1 MSSLIGIL
9 LDVSGSMRRN
19 VGDSIDEEGGPW
31 ARSIFE
37 VISNFIKHDVSSDNH
52 VFAIGFGADR
62 PGVEIFDI
70 IGTLQQ
76 PRSQGPSSYRPIW
89 QPATLEHINMM
100 FEILERAGARTIR
113 KWAEVEV
120 VRSVLTDY
128 MAVLFLTKFQSDQA
142 FLQKFVQEILPPACR
157 NWPKDDRALGKV
169 ALCAVL
175 GFATGGLGLAVG
187 AGLYNLKGVFPKAA
201 GSAHAWGKT
210 KFKKATKEDVE
221 EVVKKAKPHLVGKKE
236 GHSQENDDYCIFEL
250 KKVEDSIF
258 NVQDAS
264 DVVHGYVDEK
274 ELSEEWSG
282 ELLRSVEPYI
292 YGGTPLYQAIEKAT
306 EMFEKNASKFS
317 KKLLF
322 VMSDGVPTDGK
333 ATEDARVDRVRSRLE
348 EKAGVTVISC
358 FITESKEINPR
369 QLYSEMKPDWDE
381 AAKFMFRL
389 SSKLPTQS
397 LPRTFFVKRDWSI
410 EITNNETRVFLQVNH
425 PDHMREACQV
435 AREVVCSQDAL
446 SELLVSVELD
456 VYINQTLEGYKAKK
470 KQDGETCYA
479 NAAATV
485 LHLAMSRILGRQGGY
500 PDFYELRQ
508 ELIDCSNRKG
518 TTSTLYVLQ
527 EICPKYHLRCKKV
540 DLKGAMEAITSSR
553 PVVARFRLTEY
564 EWGRFEDFF
573 ESNPEGILTKKEI
586 DITARPPNVLTDGHA
601 VVLTS
606 FNSECLRLL
615 NSWGDKWADKGFFK
629 VQNADVLGLDF
640 IDVFW
645 EEEDLT
651 AEEKAYYK
659 NHGSEVAKKLL
670 GLLPSLQRA
679 EYTCPNIDCKMTS
692 PVVEFTGTLLRAKC
706 PKCEHEFSTNDA
718 QRGNI
723 LALNIYLTSLCN

>member
-19 VGDSIDEEGGPW
+19 VGDGVEEKGGPW
-31 ARSIFE
+31 ARSIFK
-37 VISNFIKHDVSSDNH
+37 VINNFIKHDVSSENH

-62 PGVEIFDI
+62 PGEEIFDI

-76 PRSQGPSSYRPIW
+76 P
-89 QPATLEHINMM
+89 ATLDHISMI
-100 FEILERAGARTIR
+100 FDILERAGARTIR

-128 MAVLFLTKFQSDQA
+128 MAVLFLKKFHFDQA
-142 FLQKFVQEILPPACR
+142 FLEKFVHEILPPACR
-157 NWPKDDRALGKV
+157 DWPRDNLALPKV
-169 ALCAVL
+169 ALWTGL
-175 GFATGGLGLAVG
+175 GIATGGLGLAVG
-187 AGLYNLKGVFPKAA
+187 AAAGLYNLKGAFPEAA
-201 GSAHAWGKT
+201 GRAYAWGMT
-210 KFKKATKEDVE
+210 KFKKATKEDIK
-221 EVVKKAKPHLVGKKE
+221 EVLKKAKPHLAKKKE
-236 GHSQENDDYCIFEL
+236 GHSEESDDYCIFQL
-250 KKVEDSIF
+250 KKVEDSIY

-274 ELSEEWSG
+274 DLSEEWSG
-282 ELLRSVEPYI
+282 ELLRTVEPYI
-292 YGGTPLYQAIEKAT
+292 YGGTPLYQAIERAT
-306 EMFEKNASKFS
+306 ELFENNASKFS
-317 KKLLF
+317 NHKKLLF
-322 VMSDGVPTDGK
+322 VVSDGEPADGK
-333 ATEDARVDRVRSRLE
+333 ATEDKRVDQVRSTLE
-348 EKAGVTVISC
+348 EKANVTVISC
-358 FITESKEINPR
+358 FITESKETDPKR
-369 QLYSEMKPDWDE
+369 LYSEMNPDWDK
-381 AAKFMFRL
+381 AAKFLFRL

-397 LPRTFFVKRDWSI
+397 LPRTFFVKRGWSI
-410 EITNNETRVFLQVNH
+410 EIINNETRLFLQVNH

-446 SELLVSVELD
+446 SDLLVSVKLD
-456 VYINQTLEGYKAKK
+456 VYINQTLEGYRAKE
-470 KQDGETCYA
+470 KQVGETCYA

-500 PDFYELRQ
+500 PDFDTLRR
-508 ELIDCSNRKG
+508 ELIDCSDRLH

-540 DLKGAMEAITSSR
+540 DLKGAMEAIASSR
-553 PVVARFRLTEY
+553 PVVAIFRLTGY
-564 EWGRFEDFF
+564 EWDRFEDFF
-573 ESNPEGILTKKEI
+573 KKESNRKSILTKEQI
-586 DITARPPNVLTDGHA
+586 DITARPHDVPTDGHA

-615 NSWGDKWADKGFFK
+615 NSWGDKWADNGFFR

-651 AEEKAYYK
+651 PVEKAYYK
-659 NHGSEVAKKLL
+659 NHGSEVAKTLM

-679 EYTCPNIDCKMTS
+679 EYACPNCKMAS

-706 PKCEHEFSTNDA
+706 PKCEHGFSTNDA
-718 QRGNI
+718 KKGNI

>member
-19 VGDSIDEEGGPW
+19 VGDGIDEKGGPW

-52 VFAIGFGADR
+52 VFAIGFGANR

-76 PRSQGPSSYRPIW
+76 LRSQGLSSYLPIE
-89 QPATLEHINMM
+89 QPATPEQINMI
-100 FEILERAGARTIR
+100 FEILEGAKARTIR

-128 MAVLFLTKFQSDQA
+128 MAVLFLKKFQSDQA
-142 FLQKFVQEILPPACR
+142 FLEKFVQEILPPACR
-157 NWPKDDRALGKV
+157 DWPKDDRALGKV
-169 ALCAVL
+169 ALCAAV
-175 GFATGGLGLAVG
+175 GFATGGLGLALG
-187 AGLYNLKGVFPKAA
+187 AGLASYKLKGVFPKAT
-201 GSAHAWGKT
+201 GSAYAWRMT
-210 KFKKATKEDVE
+210 KFKKATKEDIE
-221 EVVKKAKPHLVGKKE
+221 EVVRKAKPHLAEKKE
-236 GHSQENDDYCIFEL
+236 EL
-250 KKVEDSIF
+250 KNVEEDSIF

-274 ELSEEWSG
+274 EFSEEWSG

-292 YGGTPLYQAIEKAT
+292 YGGTPLYQAIERAT

-317 KKLLF
+317 NHKKLLF
-322 VMSDGVPTDGK
+322 VMSDGEPKDG
-333 ATEDARVDRVRSRLE
+333 EDTRVDRVRSRLE
-348 EKAGVTVISC
+348 EEADVIVISC
-358 FITESKEINPR
+358 FITESKETNPR
-369 QLYSEMKPDWDE
+369 RLYSEMKPDWDK

-389 SSKLPTQS
+389 SSKLQTQS
-397 LPRTFFVKRDWSI
+397 LPRTFFVKRGWSI
-410 EITNNETRVFLQVNH
+410 EIINNETRLFLQVNH
-425 PDHMREACQV
+425 PDHMREACQL

-446 SELLVSVELD
+446 SELLVSVKLD
-456 VYINQTLEGYKAKK
+456 VYINQTLEGYTAKK
-470 KQDGETCYA
+470 KQDGGTCYA

-485 LHLAMSRILGRQGGY
+485 LHLATSRILGRQGGY
-500 PDFYELRQ
+500 PDFYKLRQ

-518 TTSTLYVLQ
+518 TTSTLKVLQ
-527 EICPKYHLRCKKV
+527 EICPRYHLRCKKV
-540 DLKGAMEAITSSR
+540 DLKGTMEAITSSR
-553 PVVARFRLTEY
+553 PVVAIFRLTEY
-564 EWGRFEDFF
+564 EWGRFKDFF
-573 ESNPEGILTKKEI
+573 NTTKEGILTKKEI
-586 DITARPPNVLTDGHA
+586 DITARPPKVPTKGHA

-629 VQNADVLGLDF
+629 VQNASVLGLDF

-659 NHGSEVAKKLL
+659 NHGSEVAKTLM

-679 EYTCPNIDCKMTS
+679 EYTCPNDDCKMTS

-706 PKCEHEFSTNDA
+706 PRCEHEFSTNDA

>member
-1 MSSLIGIL
+1 MPSLIGIL
-9 LDVSGSMRRN
+9 LDVSGSMRLS
-19 VGDSIDEEGGPW
+19 VGDGIDEKGGTW

-52 VFAIGFGADR
+52 VFAIGFGANR

-76 PRSQGPSSYRPIW
+76 LRSQGLPE
-89 QPATLEHINMM
+89 QPATNDHIKMIFDTLET
-100 FEILERAGARTIR
+100 AGARTIR

-128 MAVLFLTKFQSDQA
+128 MAVLFLKKFQSDQA

-157 NWPKDDRALGKV
+157 DWPEDDQALGKV
-169 ALCAVL
+169 ALCA
-175 GFATGGLGLAVG
+175 GLGLA
-187 AGLYNLKGVFPKAA
+187 AGGVTLLAGPVAVAAAGVALYNLKGVFPEAA
-201 GSAHAWGKT
+201 GSAYAWGMT

-221 EVVKKAKPHLVGKKE
+221 EVVEKAKPHLAE
-236 GHSQENDDYCIFEL
+236 EL
-250 KKVEDSIF
+250 KKVEKDSIF

-274 ELSEEWSG
+274 ELSEERSG

-292 YGGTPLYQAIEKAT
+292 YGGTPLYQAIERAT

-317 KKLLF
+317 NHKKLLF
-322 VMSDGVPTDGK
+322 VMSDGEPGDGAATDD
-333 ATEDARVDRVRSRLE
+333 TRVDRVRSRLE
-348 EKAGVTVISC
+348 NKAGVTVISC
-358 FITESKEINPR
+358 FITESKETDPR
-369 QLYSEMKPDWDE
+369 RLYSEMKPDWDE

-397 LPRTFFVKRDWSI
+397 LPRTCFVKRGWSI
-410 EITNNETRVFLQVNH
+410 EIINNETRLFLQVNH
-425 PDHMREACQV
+425 SDHMREACQV
-435 AREVVCSQDAL
+435 AREVVCSQDVL
-446 SELLVSVELD
+446 SELLVSVNLD
-456 VYINQTLEGYKAKK
+456 VHINQTLEGYKAKKK

-500 PDFYELRQ
+500 PKFKKLRQ

-540 DLKGAMEAITSSR
+540 HLKGAMEAITSSR

-564 EWGRFEDFF
+564 EWDRFEDFF
-573 ESNPEGILTKKEI
+573 KSNPEGILTKKEI
-586 DITARPPNVLTDGHA
+586 DITARPPKAPTEGHA

-615 NSWGDKWADKGFFK
+615 NSWGHEWADKGFFK

-651 AEEKAYYK
+651 AEEKAYCK
-659 NHGSEVAKKLL
+659 NHASEVAKTLT

-692 PVVEFTGTLLRAKC
+692 PVAEFTGTLLRAKC
-706 PKCEHEFSTNDA
+706 PRCEHEFSTNDA
-718 QRGNI
+718 QKGNI